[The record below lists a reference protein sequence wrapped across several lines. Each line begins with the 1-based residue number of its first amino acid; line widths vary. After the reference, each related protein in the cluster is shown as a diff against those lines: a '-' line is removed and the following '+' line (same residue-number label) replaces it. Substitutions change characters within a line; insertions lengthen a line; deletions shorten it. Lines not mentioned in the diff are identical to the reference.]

1 MNPEL
6 GFYSL
11 GALMVLLVLRVP
23 IGLALTAVAFVGL
36 YLLRGFNP
44 AFGVLKSTPFEF
56 VAHWTLS
63 AVPMFVLI
71 GAIASHSGMVKRIF
85 GSLKLWLG
93 WLPGGLA
100 IATSFAGAGFA
111 AMSGSSLATTAAMGR
126 IAVPEMLKEG
136 YQPALATGVAT
147 AVGTIG
153 ALIPP
158 SIIMVIY
165 ATFAEVS
172 AAKMLV
178 AGVVPGLLTA
188 LAYASLVF
196 IRCLLNPSLAPI
208 IARRRADRREHL
220 RAFVDVLPV
229 LILAIGITGS
239 IYSGIATSTEA
250 AGFGVLLT
258 LIIVMA
264 QRALSWGGLRDSL
277 YETTVSTASIFMI
290 AIGAAMMTQFL
301 AFTGMP
307 RVLSGAIMGVTDD
320 PVGIMLICCLLYLVL
335 GCFLDPMGVMLL
347 TLPILLP
354 IIENAHI
361 NPIWAGVI
369 LVKMLEV
376 GLLTPP
382 VGLNTFIMKGTLGG
396 QVSLGTIIA
405 GTSWFLT
412 VEVVVV
418 GLMLAFPQIILFL
431 PSLME

>member
-1 MNPEL
+1 MNPDL

-11 GALMVLLVLRVP
+11 AVLLVLLVMRVP
-23 IGLALTAVAFVGL
+23 IGLALTAVSFGGL
-36 YLLRGFNP
+36 YLMRGFNP
-44 AFGVLKSTPFEF
+44 AFGVIKSTPFEF

-71 GAIASHSGMVKRIF
+71 GAIASQSGMVGKIYAALR
-85 GSLKLWLG
+85 LWMG
-93 WLPGGLA
+93 RLPGGLA

-126 IAVPEMLKEG
+126 IAVPEMLKMG
-136 YQPALATGVAT
+136 YQPALASGVAT

-158 SIIMVIY
+158 SIIMVLY

-172 AAKMLV
+172 AGQMLI
-178 AGVVPGLLTA
+178 AGVLPGILTA
-188 LAYASLVF
+188 IAYASLVF
-196 IRCLLNPSLAPI
+196 IRCKINPDLAPLMP
-208 IARRRADRREHL
+208 RQNVPLKEHVQQ
-220 RAFVDVLPV
+220 AVNILPV
-229 LILAIGITGS
+229 IILAFGITGS
-239 IYSGIATSTEA
+239 IYTGIATSTEA

-258 LIIVMA
+258 LIIVGI
-264 QRALSWGGLRDSL
+264 QRTLSWRGLRKSL
-277 YETTVSTASIFMI
+277 VETTVSTASIFLI

-307 RVLSGAIMGVTDD
+307 AVLSAKIASITSN
-320 PVGIMLICCLLYLVL
+320 PVGIMLICCLLYLLL
-335 GCFLDPMGVMLL
+335 GCFLDPLGVMLL

-354 IIENAHI
+354 IIENAHV

-382 VGLNTFIMKGTLGG
+382 VGLNCFVMKSTLGDT
-396 QVSLGTIIA
+396 VSLGTIIA
-405 GTSWFLT
+405 GTSWFLI
-412 VEVVVV
+412 VEAVVV

-431 PSLME
+431 PSLMN